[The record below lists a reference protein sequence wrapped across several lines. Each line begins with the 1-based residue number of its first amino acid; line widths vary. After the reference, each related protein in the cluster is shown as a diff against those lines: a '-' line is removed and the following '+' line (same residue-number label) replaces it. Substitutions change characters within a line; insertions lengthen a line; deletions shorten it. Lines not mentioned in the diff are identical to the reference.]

1 MVGYVARRVL
11 HQTQASGVGLI
22 AALLALVL
30 AGCEKDPAPAPV
42 EPAPSAAPTGPCAD
56 GKSDDPP
63 NSEFK
68 PAQNAFRDKD
78 YPKAK
83 QLLEALAKK
92 HDHSASVRV
101 WQGDAALFDS
111 KTPLAEAAD
120 ESLVFYKQALKLH
133 EQGCGLPEYERYYL
147 RMGFGY
153 AYLRKK
159 DGKNALLHLKAAE
172 KEFNNSSGLFYNIAR
187 AYCREDHV
195 DECVAYF
202 EKTLVNAKALK
213 KPDFLRS
220 HYSLASWVSRSR
232 TQSEF
237 VKLRRDKRYQ
247 QLLAKYKGD

>member
-1 MVGYVARRVL
+1 MVWQLPRTQRLTRRL
-11 HQTQASGVGLI
+11 GST
-22 AALLALVL
+22 LALTLVACL
-30 AGCEKDPAPAPV
+30 LTACEKDPPPAPAK
-42 EPAPSAAPTGPCAD
+42 PAPSDAPSGPCAN

-68 PAQNAFRDKD
+68 PAQNAFHEKEYSRS
-78 YPKAK
+78 K
-83 QLLEALAKK
+83 QLLADLAKRYPS
-92 HDHSASVRV
+92 SASVRV

-111 KTPLAEAAD
+111 KTPLTEAAD
-120 ESLVFYKQALKLH
+120 QGLVFYQQALALQEK
-133 EQGCGLPEYERYYL
+133 GCRLPDYERYYL

-159 DGKNALLHLKAAE
+159 DGKRALVHLKAAE
-172 KEFNNSSGLFYNIAR
+172 EEFKNSSGLYYNIAR
-187 AYCREDHV
+187 AYCREDNV
-195 DECVAYF
+195 DQCVAYF

-237 VKLRRDKRYQ
+237 VKLRRDKRYRE
-247 QLLAKYKGD
+247 LLAKYKGD